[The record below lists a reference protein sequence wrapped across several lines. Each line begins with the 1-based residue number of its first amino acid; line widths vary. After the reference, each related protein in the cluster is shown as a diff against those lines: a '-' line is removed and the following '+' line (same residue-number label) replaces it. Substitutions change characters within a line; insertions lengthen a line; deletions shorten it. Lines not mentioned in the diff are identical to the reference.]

1 MHHPFKQNHISISLL
16 DRSSFTVT
24 LDNEMLSLLSKS
36 KLVGIRIIIDG
47 YIN

>member
-1 MHHPFKQNHISISLL
+1 LL

-24 LDNEMLSLLSKS
+24 LDNEMLSLLFKS
-36 KLVGIRIIIDG
+36 KVVGTRILIDD